1 MSSTRDPET
10 FRAAMLHFVNEVLP
24 TLGESKPVPAE
35 RIEGD
40 TLLFET
46 NRLDSLSILHLI
58 AKIEDLTGEAVPDA
72 MVTMKHFQSI
82 DTITTA
88 FCHEATNA

>member
-1 MSSTRDPET
+1 MSSTRDPEA

-24 TLGESKPVPAE
+24 TLGESKSSAAGP
-35 RIEGD
+35 IEAA

-58 AKIEDLTGEAVPDA
+58 ARIEELTGEMVPDA

-82 DTITTA
+82 DTITQA
-88 FCHEATNA
+88 FCHEPSNA